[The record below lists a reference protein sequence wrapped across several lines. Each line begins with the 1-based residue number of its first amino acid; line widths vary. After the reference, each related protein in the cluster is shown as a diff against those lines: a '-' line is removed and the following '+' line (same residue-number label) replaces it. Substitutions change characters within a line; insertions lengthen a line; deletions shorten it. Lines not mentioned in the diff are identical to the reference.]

1 MRKENSI
8 IFLFILKKMLQN
20 LILWKSDQRS
30 CGQKKVGKKIYYEDT
45 LGSWIVIFSKFY
57 DMCLNAKI
65 AFKNL

>member
-1 MRKENSI
+1 
-8 IFLFILKKMLQN
+8 MLQN

-57 DMCLNAKI
+57 DTCLNAKI